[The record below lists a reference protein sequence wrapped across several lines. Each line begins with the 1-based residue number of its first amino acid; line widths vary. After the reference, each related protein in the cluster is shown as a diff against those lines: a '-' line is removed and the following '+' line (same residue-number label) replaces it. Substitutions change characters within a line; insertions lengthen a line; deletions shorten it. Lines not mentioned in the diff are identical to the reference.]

1 MAHAAG
7 GRNGGTRAVTSTPDA
22 NTSHAA
28 LPPPLAGIVL
38 VDKPA
43 RRPITSMVAVHEV
56 RRRLVA
62 GGVGKWKQLK
72 VGHAGTLDP
81 LASGLLI
88 VLVGRATRL
97 CEALMVK
104 TKVYRA
110 TIDLSRCSPTED
122 LEAPTLANPI
132 VQHPTPEHVASALA
146 SFVGDIQQRP
156 PDHSAVWIDG
166 QRAYDIARRGD
177 DPQTRARTI
186 RIDAMTLVEYVYPL
200 LTFEV
205 TCGKGTYIRS
215 LARDL
220 GVMLTGHPAC
230 LVALRR
236 TYSSPYSV
244 EQATPMDELP
254 AALTRQDLLPP
265 PVIATPTPPAPNDG
279 GAQPPG

>member
-1 MAHAAG
+1 M
-7 GRNGGTRAVTSTPDA
+7 TIEPDSNA
-22 NTSHAA
+22 SPSL
-28 LPPPLAGIVL
+28 LPPPLSGIVL

-97 CEALMVK
+97 CEALMAK

-110 TIDLSRCSPTED
+110 TIDLSRSSPTDD
-122 LEAPTLANPI
+122 LEAETRPNP
-132 VQHPTPEHVASALA
+132 VTRHPTPEHAASALA
-146 SFVGDIQQRP
+146 SFIGDIQQRP

-244 EQATPMDELP
+244 DQATPMDALP

-265 PVIATPTPPAPNDG
+265 PVIAAPTSPEPEG
-279 GAQPPG
+279 GGTQSSS

>member
-1 MAHAAG
+1 MNHPADPSESP
-7 GRNGGTRAVTSTPDA
+7 RDPQ
-22 NTSHAA
+22 
-28 LPPPLAGIVL
+28 PPPLSGIVL

-97 CEALMVK
+97 CDALMAK
-104 TKVYRA
+104 TKVYLA
-110 TIDLSRCSPTED
+110 TIDLSRRSPTDD
-122 LEAPTLANPI
+122 LEAPTEPNP
-132 VQHPTPEHVASALA
+132 VAEHPSMERIAAALE

-166 QRAYDIARRGD
+166 QRAYDIARRGL
-177 DPQTRARTI
+177 DPQTKARTI
-186 RIDAMTLVEYVYPL
+186 RIDAMSLVEYAFPM

-236 TYSSPYSV
+236 THSSPYSAD
-244 EQATPMDELP
+244 QATPMDQLP
-254 AALTRQDLLPP
+254 AALTREMLLPP
-265 PVIATPTPPAPNDG
+265 PVIPATTSPT
-279 GAQPPG
+279 

>member
-1 MAHAAG
+1 MTIEPFA
-7 GRNGGTRAVTSTPDA
+7 NPSTP
-22 NTSHAA
+22 AA
-28 LPPPLAGIVL
+28 MPPPLSGIVL

-97 CEALMVK
+97 CEALMAK
-104 TKVYRA
+104 TKIYRA
-110 TIDLSRCSPTED
+110 TIDLSRCSPTDD
-122 LEAPTLANPI
+122 LEAEARPNP
-132 VQHPTPEHVASALA
+132 VTQQPAPDQVAAALA
-146 SFVGDIQQRP
+146 AFVGDIQQRP

-177 DPQTRARTI
+177 DPQIRARTVH
-186 RIDAMTLVEYVYPL
+186 IDAMTLVEYVYPL

-244 EQATPMDELP
+244 DQATPMDALP
-254 AALTRQDLLPP
+254 AALTRRDLLPP
-265 PVIATPTPPAPNDG
+265 PVIAAMNSRG
-279 GAQPPG
+279 SEGRGSQPSG

>member
-1 MAHAAG
+1 M
-7 GRNGGTRAVTSTPDA
+7 TEPPA
-22 NTSHAA
+22 NTSSTSS
-28 LPPPLAGIVL
+28 PPPLAGIVL

-62 GGVGKWKQLK
+62 GGLGKWKQLK

-97 CEALMVK
+97 SEPLMAK

-110 TIDLSRCSPTED
+110 TIDLSRRSPTDD
-122 LEAPTLANPI
+122 LEAATESNPI
-132 VQHPTPEHVASALA
+132 EHSPTAEKVAAALA
-146 SFVGDIQQRP
+146 QFVGNIDQRP

-186 RIDAMTLVEYVYPL
+186 RIDAMTLIEYAFPL
-200 LTFEV
+200 LAFEV

-220 GVMLTGHPAC
+220 GVVLTGHPAC
-230 LVALRR
+230 LIALRR

-244 EQATPMDELP
+244 DQAIPMDQLP
-254 AALTRQDLLPP
+254 AAITREQLLPP
-265 PVIATPTPPAPNDG
+265 PVVPTVPAAATPD
-279 GAQPPG
+279 QPPG